1 MAWLMMLGGGR
12 QPRCLKEEKAASEV
26 GIEGAGVQKDK
37 SCEFPKEKDQI
48 QKHQE
53 PLHSVRSLCTKT
65 SQRKLDK

>member
-1 MAWLMMLGGGR
+1 MVLGGGLK
-12 QPRCLKEEKAASEV
+12 PRCLKEEKAASEV
-26 GIEGAGVQKDK
+26 GTEGAGVQKGK
-37 SCEFPKEKDQI
+37 SCESPQGKDQI

>member
-37 SCEFPKEKDQI
+37 SCEFPKERIRFKNTRNLCILSDLSV
-48 QKHQE
+48 QKQARE
-53 PLHSVRSLCTKT
+53 S
-65 SQRKLDK
+65 